1 MTAYLPPRVR
11 ALIILTILIA
21 LAPMLFPSSF
31 YYRVGTLIFINSI
44 AVIGLVILIGYAG
57 QISLGHAGFS
67 GIGAYACALGPVHL
81 GLHPFA
87 SLFLGAVVSA
97 LLAWFVGR
105 PILRLKGHY
114 LAVATLGLGMLI
126 SMVLTNETQL
136 TGGPDGM
143 AVEGLGLAK
152 AVRETLGFK
161 VKTSVVWYWFGG
173 GMLLIGAWLALNL
186 YNSPTGRV
194 LRSLHDSEIAAKT
207 VGADVARYKLVAFV
221 ISAAYASVAGSLLAL
236 FNRFITPDIAS
247 FLHSVELVTMTVLGG
262 AGSVLGGIAGAT
274 LLTALPQVLTMF
286 HEYEHVMLGLI
297 MMLVMIFMRDG
308 LLPTLRKLMLRRA
321 IP

>member
-1 MTAYLPPRVR
+1 MLTRIPPRVR
-11 ALIILTILIA
+11 ALLILSILI
-21 LAPMLFPSSF
+21 LIAPMLFPSSF
-31 YYRVGTLIFINSI
+31 YYRIGTLIFINSI

-67 GIGAYACALGPVHL
+67 GIGAYACALAPTHL
-81 GLHPFA
+81 GLPPFL
-87 SLFLGAVVSA
+87 SLILGAVISG

-126 SMVLTNETQL
+126 SMVLNNEAQF

-143 AVEGLGLAK
+143 MVASLGLTKGLEGLFDVNL
-152 AVRETLGFK
+152 
-161 VKTSVVWYWFGG
+161 KTSVVWYWFAGV
-173 GMLLIGAWLALNL
+173 MVLLGAWIALNL

-221 ISAAYASVAGSLLAL
+221 ISAVYASIAGSMLAL

-274 LLTALPQVLTMF
+274 LLTALPQVLTVF

-308 LLPTLRKLMLRRA
+308 LLPTLRKTLTRRA
-321 IP
+321 IA